1 MLKRYHAPYTMSL
14 TVMAG
19 KKAVHK
25 SAVIRER
32 CKRRMREAIRMVI
45 MRGAR
50 AGRPGGADALLF
62 DVDEEGAKYWLIPG
76 HTYIINITLEL
87 YLHPFPSLV
96 DAVRKALLLVK
107 RKGGDQKYDKA
118 MNAIPTPPPS
128 DED

>member
-50 AGRPGGADALLF
+50 AGRSGDADALLF
-62 DVDEEGAKYWLIPG
+62 DVNEEGAKYWLIPG
-76 HTYIINITLEL
+76 SSFVLIR
-87 YLHPFPSLV
+87 FS
-96 DAVRKALLLVK
+96 
-107 RKGGDQKYDKA
+107 GC
-118 MNAIPTPPPS
+118 
-128 DED
+128 